1 MIKFV
6 IGQSKRITIQR
17 LTSEPVNENWKYQ
30 WYACK
35 TRKCDDIDI
44 FYSVTDRNGNNVLN
58 EWISDSF
65 VDYNFFEITSTDE
78 SFWIF
83 VNVDKNDGCDIC
95 LYELQIKVNDG
106 LEPEI
111 EVDLSELDCLDIN
124 ASLENELIVGKVF
137 AKNTPKLQQI
147 RLSVPLNN
155 SIEFSSSNKLLFN
168 TNLIEVSDV
177 DDIIEYKFE
186 FRINIINHGAGSIK
200 TSFISQEGITLSE
213 TITYNFFIIPNLFK
227 LFNLNTTIYE
237 IKTTLP
243 FTCSS
248 NIIGQN
254 DTNAPE
260 VFINDETITTILD
273 LRLFGTF
280 LSEFEFIY
288 SVAKVFSPNFCY
300 SNDINLI
307 PNSAFEEV
315 IKIKGSETNGISYKF
330 IATLSSQQ
338 LNYLPRPFTIVVRL
352 EVRKIKDIYCSNLG
366 NNTANLRG
374 WTILPASTICDTIIP
389 HKNPS
394 LSNPPEYK
402 WCDCCKDCGDDPI
415 CLSKCASNPENYKF
429 LVEASIPC
437 ESICFHN
444 CECWDSLG
452 IDPDISMDR
461 HYYNLHITS
470 ECNEPYHKDCP
481 ECFRYCL
488 DCSKNCGGHNDCVG
502 DCYRG
507 EYRQCVDNC
516 EDDLNCIEECK
527 KEYYLVP
534 CKNYQHNCDN
544 LPCEK
549 ECPGEEERIPCE
561 QECCTKPCPCPTGC
575 INYLE
580 GKEIPCTSEC
590 PSCMQVCSCGETD
603 IPCGEAC
610 PSCKWCILSCCGLEV
625 ARFKNRIPSNSEIDF
640 LINNDRRCRTWN
652 CTNITL
658 KCVTNPPPPLK
669 YDLICC
675 DEKVDS
681 FEWIGNV
688 LTCQEYIGYEDCNTI
703 ICDNNGNCEKICVCC
718 SDKREVLRMQFKQ
731 GDIIPQCLFNLC
743 DGINCEEP
751 PAKYCICDGVLT
763 EFVSGECPC
772 EEESEQPDECFEG
785 YKWCS
790 CCGELTR
797 VCISEPCPY
806 CEIPDC
812 ECKCGGESEADE
824 LGKTHKC
831 INSHNI
837 EKCPCPEIEDCPLD
851 VDNLTYECWQCKYN
865 TENHYG
871 VWEKVTQTL
880 DCHEKMPCNNF
891 TAMCL
896 TRGIIRCGTNCSE
909 EFSCENCVED
919 FKFPIIP
926 NFGNFD
932 YSITPKDVSDIAFS
946 KHFVTVEHPSEV
958 CGDETR
964 CVIKMNDIERDLM
977 YVLGIKVD
985 GNAEQFEWNG
995 EIFENY
1001 PLDITTFDGGW
1012 GAIYKDVGVWKNDYE
1027 YLSPVEYAGYDFLSD
1042 VRNSVDN
1049 YGKNVGM
1056 NRRDEFQI
1064 YWEYNGGKGLEECD
1078 YGMPCPRKYQE
1089 EFMSFISDHPD
1100 LFDIN
1105 EVKDLSFEEFVC
1117 STQYLSLNM
1126 REFLYDKLRDMV
1138 YSLGAV
1144 PQDSNPTNEPLCVL
1158 EPYDVLNP
1166 VHNNYYEAMCDL
1178 MPNEVP
1184 RTENIGYKAV
1194 YDIENNYIQFEVNH
1208 LSGERINGYENIFT
1222 NQKIQ
1227 IKDEN
1232 GNVIPNMTFGDGV
1245 SNISVDVKLL
1255 FKQNFNT
1262 IIFEIIANSQI
1273 QQFVINRGENKLFSI
1288 ESFSTTSTTLEAF
1301 ITIEVQTD
1309 GIIDFSVNSESWVS
1323 RFVWQLDEKYFD
1335 CDFNQEGVIL
1345 KENGIIP
1352 NRRLHSINYQ
1362 ISDIYLERPLN
1373 ILAMYLQ
1380 ITKIPDWFCNSPTCN
1395 PAPNCN
1401 GLSQWCIHPV
1411 FAARSFIRRY
1421 NEFKTSTGY
1430 SGSIYDYLIMIY
1442 ICGDDV
1448 YDNLGSINPI
1458 ENRNDAI
1465 LLKVFKLEKQRE
1477 YLRNLLDLYLEYW
1490 KPFRRDNETL
1500 ECRYREDGLVY
1511 EAPLEGG
1518 RANKSGES
1526 YDYWKWEMYNECTDY
1541 GFSGDC
1547 EECVEQCLNCNQ
1559 SEYEFIGELSD
1570 PGHRFSP
1577 FGVGDLNI
1585 GGINTHNFNQWQTLR
1600 QCGII
1605 KEELSN
1611 EPCEKCKNCFKDIEW
1626 RDIVT
1631 YHPNDDNI
1639 YRSIMNSALTDVS
1652 THSNF
1657 NGINWNDT
1665 ERIWERW
1672 REDNCR
1678 FACQNGCSC
1687 GECDSAGF
1695 KWSHIYISETLLNT
1709 FLPLNGSS
1717 SNDYVTNSSEGGI
1730 INMHLVVAEINQMVI
1745 DNDPLVDGV
1754 IFPEIIAGEY
1764 PQLACW
1770 QFEGG
1775 CPNEG
1780 DESTCKCRTATCE
1793 IEHKWIG
1800 CCEELRDPLCSI
1812 FNETIVNVIVEIYDK
1827 EGILSEDEPLD
1838 VVEITGKSGET
1849 FMQLGENEVLC
1860 EQDLTVG
1867 YKRFN
1872 DCYRLL
1878 ESYHTFNKLEIPSIP
1893 TQLMPEAP
1901 GTESI
1906 ERGYKFPYFVS
1917 NEEETHYGEV
1927 IFKFERVPVSVEIIV
1942 NIVNSMVHE
1951 KLPVNVIESDN
1962 SLSITTFNGNNIN
1975 EINDLRC
1982 GLDYTIEFEKL
1993 NCYEFVDSSN
2003 DLGLIIPDDL
2013 GKFVFPAPNKNGII
2027 EFNYKLKEVV
2037 VTIIFEFE
2045 DDFEHC
2051 GTDENITNIKD
2062 VVIITGFIT
2071 NVLDEQEN
2079 WELDS
2084 YDESS
2089 VTYIKTNVGCGNEVQ
2104 VGFDIDCNCYEFV
2117 DSISDNFGI
2126 DGGLENGL
2134 ENYIFKPFEDGII
2147 VFKFKR
2153 KEINIKIEIIRG
2165 DE

>member
-1 MIKFV
+1 MLKFI
-6 IGQSKRITIQR
+6 IGQTKRITIQR

-58 EWISDSF
+58 EWVSDSF
-65 VDYNFFEITSTDE
+65 VDYNFFEITSPAE

-106 LEPEI
+106 IEPEI

-315 IKIKGSETNGISYKF
+315 IKIKGNETNGISYTF

-452 IDPDISMDR
+452 IDPDISTDR

-488 DCSKNCGGHNDCVG
+488 DCPNNCGGHNDCVG

-516 EDDLNCIEECK
+516 EDDLNCIEKCK

-658 KCVTNPPPPLK
+658 ECVTNHPPPLE

-703 ICDNNGNCEKICVCC
+703 ICDNNGNCEK
-718 SDKREVLRMQFKQ
+718 R
-731 GDIIPQCLFNLC
+731 
-743 DGINCEEP
+743 
-751 PAKYCICDGVLT
+751 
-763 EFVSGECPC
+763 
-772 EEESEQPDECFEG
+772 
-785 YKWCS
+785 
-790 CCGELTR
+790 
-797 VCISEPCPY
+797 
-806 CEIPDC
+806 
-812 ECKCGGESEADE
+812 
-824 LGKTHKC
+824 
-831 INSHNI
+831 
-837 EKCPCPEIEDCPLD
+837 
-851 VDNLTYECWQCKYN
+851 
-865 TENHYG
+865 
-871 VWEKVTQTL
+871 
-880 DCHEKMPCNNF
+880 
-891 TAMCL
+891 
-896 TRGIIRCGTNCSE
+896 
-909 EFSCENCVED
+909 
-919 FKFPIIP
+919 
-926 NFGNFD
+926 
-932 YSITPKDVSDIAFS
+932 
-946 KHFVTVEHPSEV
+946 
-958 CGDETR
+958 
-964 CVIKMNDIERDLM
+964 
-977 YVLGIKVD
+977 
-985 GNAEQFEWNG
+985 
-995 EIFENY
+995 
-1001 PLDITTFDGGW
+1001 
-1012 GAIYKDVGVWKNDYE
+1012 
-1027 YLSPVEYAGYDFLSD
+1027 
-1042 VRNSVDN
+1042 
-1049 YGKNVGM
+1049 
-1056 NRRDEFQI
+1056 
-1064 YWEYNGGKGLEECD
+1064 
-1078 YGMPCPRKYQE
+1078 
-1089 EFMSFISDHPD
+1089 
-1100 LFDIN
+1100 
-1105 EVKDLSFEEFVC
+1105 
-1117 STQYLSLNM
+1117 
-1126 REFLYDKLRDMV
+1126 
-1138 YSLGAV
+1138 
-1144 PQDSNPTNEPLCVL
+1144 
-1158 EPYDVLNP
+1158 
-1166 VHNNYYEAMCDL
+1166 
-1178 MPNEVP
+1178 
-1184 RTENIGYKAV
+1184 
-1194 YDIENNYIQFEVNH
+1194 
-1208 LSGERINGYENIFT
+1208 
-1222 NQKIQ
+1222 
-1227 IKDEN
+1227 
-1232 GNVIPNMTFGDGV
+1232 
-1245 SNISVDVKLL
+1245 
-1255 FKQNFNT
+1255 
-1262 IIFEIIANSQI
+1262 
-1273 QQFVINRGENKLFSI
+1273 
-1288 ESFSTTSTTLEAF
+1288 
-1301 ITIEVQTD
+1301 
-1309 GIIDFSVNSESWVS
+1309 
-1323 RFVWQLDEKYFD
+1323 
-1335 CDFNQEGVIL
+1335 
-1345 KENGIIP
+1345 
-1352 NRRLHSINYQ
+1352 
-1362 ISDIYLERPLN
+1362 
-1373 ILAMYLQ
+1373 
-1380 ITKIPDWFCNSPTCN
+1380 
-1395 PAPNCN
+1395 
-1401 GLSQWCIHPV
+1401 
-1411 FAARSFIRRY
+1411 
-1421 NEFKTSTGY
+1421 
-1430 SGSIYDYLIMIY
+1430 
-1442 ICGDDV
+1442 
-1448 YDNLGSINPI
+1448 
-1458 ENRNDAI
+1458 
-1465 LLKVFKLEKQRE
+1465 
-1477 YLRNLLDLYLEYW
+1477 
-1490 KPFRRDNETL
+1490 
-1500 ECRYREDGLVY
+1500 
-1511 EAPLEGG
+1511 
-1518 RANKSGES
+1518 
-1526 YDYWKWEMYNECTDY
+1526 
-1541 GFSGDC
+1541 
-1547 EECVEQCLNCNQ
+1547 
-1559 SEYEFIGELSD
+1559 
-1570 PGHRFSP
+1570 
-1577 FGVGDLNI
+1577 
-1585 GGINTHNFNQWQTLR
+1585 
-1600 QCGII
+1600 
-1605 KEELSN
+1605 
-1611 EPCEKCKNCFKDIEW
+1611 
-1626 RDIVT
+1626 
-1631 YHPNDDNI
+1631 
-1639 YRSIMNSALTDVS
+1639 
-1652 THSNF
+1652 
-1657 NGINWNDT
+1657 
-1665 ERIWERW
+1665 
-1672 REDNCR
+1672 
-1678 FACQNGCSC
+1678 
-1687 GECDSAGF
+1687 
-1695 KWSHIYISETLLNT
+1695 
-1709 FLPLNGSS
+1709 
-1717 SNDYVTNSSEGGI
+1717 
-1730 INMHLVVAEINQMVI
+1730 
-1745 DNDPLVDGV
+1745 
-1754 IFPEIIAGEY
+1754 
-1764 PQLACW
+1764 
-1770 QFEGG
+1770 
-1775 CPNEG
+1775 
-1780 DESTCKCRTATCE
+1780 
-1793 IEHKWIG
+1793 
-1800 CCEELRDPLCSI
+1800 
-1812 FNETIVNVIVEIYDK
+1812 
-1827 EGILSEDEPLD
+1827 
-1838 VVEITGKSGET
+1838 
-1849 FMQLGENEVLC
+1849 
-1860 EQDLTVG
+1860 
-1867 YKRFN
+1867 
-1872 DCYRLL
+1872 
-1878 ESYHTFNKLEIPSIP
+1878 
-1893 TQLMPEAP
+1893 
-1901 GTESI
+1901 
-1906 ERGYKFPYFVS
+1906 

-1962 SLSITTFNGNNIN
+1962 SLYITTFNGNNIN
-1975 EINDLRC
+1975 EINDLGC